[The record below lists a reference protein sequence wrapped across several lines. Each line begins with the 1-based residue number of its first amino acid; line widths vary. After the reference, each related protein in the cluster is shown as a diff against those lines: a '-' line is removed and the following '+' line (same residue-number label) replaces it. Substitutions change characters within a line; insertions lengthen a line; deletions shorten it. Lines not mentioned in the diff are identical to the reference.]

1 VRAAAQ
7 TVGGAPVSIATG
19 ASAQSTGLMRVSGLN
34 CIDRDSDNDGGS
46 EKHSQREGSCSMIL
60 EFVRCCHSSINL
72 LCYGLGSIKFFRHI
86 ICY

>member
-1 VRAAAQ
+1 VLSSFLGFCGSVWNVRAAAR

-46 EKHSQREGSCSMIL
+46 EKHSQKERG
-60 EFVRCCHSSINL
+60 
-72 LCYGLGSIKFFRHI
+72 GAA
-86 ICY
+86 